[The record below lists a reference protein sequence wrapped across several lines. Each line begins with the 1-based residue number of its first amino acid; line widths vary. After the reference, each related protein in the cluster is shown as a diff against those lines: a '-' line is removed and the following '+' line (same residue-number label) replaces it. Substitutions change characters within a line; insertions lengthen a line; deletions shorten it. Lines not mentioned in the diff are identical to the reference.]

1 MQQLRKQKWGTTA
14 LAATIQ
20 KKSARSSFETA
31 KKFYEK
37 IQLPKN
43 FNISHLENKSHY
55 QAAEAELEIQL

>member
-1 MQQLRKQKWGTTA
+1 MQQLRKQKWRTTA

-43 FNISHLENKSHY
+43 FNISHLRKQITLPSSRGRT
-55 QAAEAELEIQL
+55 